1 MPSNLPPNRRRP
13 TILELANMYNKPE
26 RRDTDVVI
34 ETNRFLYGYNAT
46 VSDFSAIAYDH
57 NGVPIDSLQGYF
69 LEPASNYEFATTEG
83 SDTAILP
90 GTYNIIP
97 KWHERQ
103 KYKWYLA
110 NPKGRSGIA
119 IHSGRSGA
127 NTSGC
132 LIPGNNYEIHQ
143 HEKGDS
149 LTISNAKAKTEEL
162 FHFFNKYGNG
172 NIKIKINDNSFK

>member
-1 MPSNLPPNRRRP
+1 MPDNLTPNRRRP
-13 TILELANMYNKPE
+13 TLIELATMYNEPKG
-26 RRDTDVVI
+26 RDTNVFI

-46 VSDFSAIAYDH
+46 ISNFSAIAYDN
-57 NGVPIDSLQGYF
+57 NGVPIDSLKGYF
-69 LEPASNYEFATTEG
+69 LEPASKYELASTEG

-90 GTYNIIP
+90 GTYSIIP
-97 KWHERQ
+97 KWDKRQ
-103 KYKWYLA
+103 KYHWYLTY
-110 NPKGRSGIA
+110 PKGRSGIA
-119 IHSGRSGA
+119 IHPGRSGA

-132 LIPGNNYEIHQ
+132 LIPGNGYEIHQ

-172 NIKIKINDNSFK
+172 NIKIKINDN